1 MLQTSQKVVA
11 DQLKEERNSPKL
23 PRFSMMWQMADP
35 IARALIAMMLGC
47 DACPGGLPKIGPQK
61 ALEIF
66 EKFKGKSGK
75 QLHEELATA
84 MSNVPN
90 APIKDPQAILCLCH
104 SMIYEK
110 IGQGDCDYVH
120 GEAPKRLHKFN
131 SDFKSGVVQ
140 TAIIPK

>member
-1 MLQTSQKVVA
+1 MVERGKEQSQATQVFNDV
-11 DQLKEERNSPKL
+11 
-23 PRFSMMWQMADP
+23 ADP

-61 ALEIF
+61 ALKIF
-66 EKFKGKSGK
+66 EKFKGKSGEH
-75 QLHEELATA
+75 LHEELATA

-104 SMIYEK
+104 SMVYEK
-110 IGQGDCDYVH
+110 TGQGDCDYVH

-140 TAIIPK
+140 TTIIPK